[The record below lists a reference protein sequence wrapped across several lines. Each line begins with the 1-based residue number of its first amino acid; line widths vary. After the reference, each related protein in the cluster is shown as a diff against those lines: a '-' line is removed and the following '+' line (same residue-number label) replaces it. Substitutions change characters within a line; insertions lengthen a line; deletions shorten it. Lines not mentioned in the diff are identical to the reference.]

1 MSGLLNFEYYIYL
14 QLTFMIQLFACQLL
28 LTPDTIKKRK
38 HFYAL
43 LIIKVIVDANVA
55 FIAYLYQFF
64 FGSNFINTLII
75 YISMYLYSSL
85 SYLFIYEGTFKDAI
99 YITTIGYVF
108 QHIAYKFNSL
118 IAQRDNT
125 SGIQAN
131 AYLGVYPSYSNQVV
145 MVTNKVVLQYFY
157 NILIQFVIYAAVD
170 AILYFIVSKK
180 FKKNYKNSITNI
192 YTLEISFISLF
203 ITIIMNTYFL
213 FIDKPSNSLSIIISV
228 FTITICSFILY
239 NCSIQMEL
247 SSSKKEKILIENQYK
262 EKIRQYELSKESID
276 LINIK
281 CHDLRKQIRYLK
293 ANNQGTLSNEE
304 LTKIENA
311 IRIYDT
317 SIQTGNEVIDTILQ
331 QKSLIM
337 KEKGIIGTF
346 LIDGQS
352 LSFMKK
358 EDIFALFE
366 NILDNAIEA
375 LGDVK
380 DKENRNF
387 SLKTSKLSNFI
398 CIEET
403 NYFEGNLYFDKKGMP
418 ITTKNDTNYHGF
430 GTKSIEYVAK
440 QLHGKVKF
448 SSEDSLF
455 TVKVIIPVK

>member
-1 MSGLLNFEYYIYL
+1 MTGLLNFEYYVYL
-14 QLTFMIQLFACQLL
+14 QLTFVIQLFACQLL
-28 LTPDTIKKRK
+28 LTPSTIKKRD
-38 HFYAL
+38 HFNAL
-43 LIIKVIVDANVA
+43 LVVKILVDITVA

-64 FGSNFINTLII
+64 FTSSFINTLII
-75 YISMYLYSSL
+75 YIGMYLYSSL
-85 SYLFIYEGTFKDAI
+85 SYLFIYEATFKDAI

-108 QHIAYKFNSL
+108 QHIAYKCNSL
-118 IAQRDNT
+118 IVQRDNST
-125 SGIQAN
+125 GIQAN
-131 AYLGVYPSYSNQVV
+131 AYSGVYPSYSDQIV
-145 MVTNKVVLQYFY
+145 MVTDKVFLQYFY
-157 NILIQFVIYAAVD
+157 NILFQFLIYAAVD
-170 AILYFIVSKK
+170 AILYFLVSKK
-180 FKKNYKNSITNI
+180 FKKNYENSVSNI
-192 YTLEISFISLF
+192 YTLEISLISLF
-203 ITIIMNTYFL
+203 ITIVMNTYFL
-213 FIDKPSNSLSIIISV
+213 FIDKPSNSISIIISV
-228 FTITICSFILY
+228 FTITICAFILY

-293 ANNQGTLSNEE
+293 ANNQGTISNEE

-317 SIQTGNEVIDTILQ
+317 SIRTGNEVIDTILQ
-331 QKSLIM
+331 EKSLIM
-337 KEKGIIGTF
+337 KEKRILGTF
-346 LIDGQS
+346 LIDGKA

-358 EDIFALFE
+358 EDVFALFE
-366 NILDNAIEA
+366 NIIDNAIEA
-375 LGDVK
+375 LGDVE
-380 DKENRNF
+380 DKEKRNF
-387 SLKTSKLSNFI
+387 SLKAILFSNYV

-403 NYFEGNLYFDKKGMP
+403 NYYEGNLNFDKKGMP